1 MSSQNTPINADAV
14 LDLVKARRSHYVLNK
29 DLSTCN
35 PERVQEIVKQALL
48 HIPSSFN
55 SQSNRVVVLFGAE
68 HEKLWD
74 MTTEALKTVVPP
86 ENFEPTAQKMALF
99 KGAAGTVSLS
109 LNMVGFHPQYANPVQ
124 VLFFEDQEVVEGMQA
139 KFALYADKFP
149 IWATQSDAMLQFTV
163 WTALEAEGLGANLQ
177 HYSPIIDSKVEEV
190 YKTPS
195 NWRLNAQLVF
205 GGRTSEAAPKDF
217 MPIEQRFKVFG
228 A

>member
-29 DLSTCN
+29 DLSTCSA
-35 PERVQEIVKQALL
+35 ERVQEIVKQAVL

-74 MTTEALKTVVPP
+74 MTTEVLKTVVPP

-99 KGAAGTVSLS
+99 KGAAGT
-109 LNMVGFHPQYANPVQ
+109 

-177 HYSPIIDSKVEEV
+177 HYNPIIDSKVAEA

-205 GGRTSEAAPKDF
+205 GGRTSEAGPKDF